1 MPRCGHT
8 CQTSRDRLASRSR
21 RVMEHRRLL
30 YPGTCGLA
38 AAGKLGTAMTSLV
51 MIAISLSVA
60 YVDLFGA
67 FFALSFAIRREDHRG
82 TLRGRAPSLVCRS
95 ARYFTGWH
103 RLRWDQYGPGS
114 GIATA

>member
-1 MPRCGHT
+1 MA
-8 CQTSRDRLASRSR
+8 SLA
-21 RVMEHRRLL
+21 
-30 YPGTCGLA
+30 
-38 AAGKLGTAMTSLV
+38 

-60 YVDLFGA
+60 YVVLFGA
-67 FFALSFAIRREDHRG
+67 FFALSLAIRREDHRG
-82 TLRGRAPSLVCRS
+82 TLTGRAPSLVCRS